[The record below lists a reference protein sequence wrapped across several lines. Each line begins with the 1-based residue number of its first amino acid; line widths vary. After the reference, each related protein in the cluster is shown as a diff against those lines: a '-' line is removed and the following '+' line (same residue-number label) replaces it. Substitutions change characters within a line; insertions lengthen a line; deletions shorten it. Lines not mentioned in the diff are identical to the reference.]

1 MAELYKKQ
9 SDYTKAEPLLIRAL
23 AIEEAAL
30 GPGHPS
36 TGATLDSLAGLY
48 ESKGNYSKAEPSY
61 LRALTIRETVLG
73 PDHPDTG
80 ITLNNLAFLYYRQ
93 GDYAKAEPLYMRAL
107 TIKEAALGS
116 NHHSTGASLNNL
128 AELYR
133 ARGDYVKAE
142 PLLLRALAISE
153 AVHGLDHPYTGT
165 SLNNLAVIYL
175 SQGKYAKA
183 ESLMLRA
190 LTISETAHGSDH
202 PGTGRSLN
210 NLAALYDDQGDYI
223 RAEAFYLRAIAI
235 DEAALGRDHPSTAIS
250 LNNLAVLYERK
261 GDYSKAEPILFRALR
276 IRQDTLGEEHPD
288 TASSYGNLAYLYID
302 IMDWLKAGKYIKSA
316 VDVFERRALR
326 GSGRNS
332 LAQAGADKE
341 LKDNQQYFYNHA
353 YVSSVWAVEE
363 PEQSSDLFAQAY
375 SSSQYALRTSAG
387 AALGQAAA
395 RFAVSDDAL
404 SEAVRLRQDLTGEWT
419 AVNES
424 LTSSIGSVAEE
435 RNKELEQS
443 YRERLVVIDDEIAD
457 IDTRLEA
464 EFPEYFALTSPK
476 PLGVEET
483 QGLLYDNEA
492 LVMFLAGDKGT
503 LVFVL
508 TKDKADW
515 TLVDVDASDLETA
528 VRVLRASLENPQQ
541 AFPRGQ
547 AHGIYK
553 ALMSGVE
560 ELVSDKDHV
569 FLVPSG
575 ALGSIPLG
583 VLVVDPPEGDDS
595 SPEALRA
602 TKWWGTQQALTTLP
616 SISSLKALRLLAKD
630 GRGTEPFA
638 GFGNPVLTGP
648 DGTDRSVQYASRGAG
663 AYFKGK
669 YADVEAV
676 RSLSPL
682 PKTKTELLSLA
693 NAMRSEPKQSL
704 WLGDRAT
711 ETNLKEADLSEKRVL
726 AFATHGLM
734 SGEMSGLAEPALVL
748 TPPAEATDVDDG
760 LLTASEAA
768 LLNLNADWVILSAC
782 NTAAAD
788 EPGADGLS
796 GLARSFFYAGARS
809 MLVSHWPVRDDA
821 AARLTTAAISMQDD
835 NPDLGRAEA
844 LRRSCLLYTSPSPR
858 DRG

>member
-1 MAELYKKQ
+1 MRSISIIETAMGQNHSDLAPTLSNLALLYMEQGKFEKAKQ
-9 SDYTKAEPLLIRAL
+9 IMLRSL
-23 AIEEAAL
+23 AITEAAL
-30 GPGHPS
+30 G
-36 TGATLDSLAGLY
+36 
-48 ESKGNYSKAEPSY
+48 
-61 LRALTIRETVLG
+61 I
-73 PDHPDTG
+73 DHPDT
-80 ITLNNLAFLYYRQ
+80 AV
-93 GDYAKAEPLYMRAL
+93 
-107 TIKEAALGS
+107 
-116 NHHSTGASLNNL
+116 SLNNL
-128 AELYR
+128 AGIYEHRGEHAKAKPLY
-133 ARGDYVKAE
+133 
-142 PLLLRALAISE
+142 LRAL
-153 AVHGLDHPYTGT
+153 
-165 SLNNLAVIYL
+165 
-175 SQGKYAKA
+175 
-183 ESLMLRA
+183 
-190 LTISETAHGSDH
+190 
-202 PGTGRSLN
+202 
-210 NLAALYDDQGDYI
+210 
-223 RAEAFYLRAIAI
+223 AI
-235 DEAALGRDHPSTAIS
+235 DEAALGPDHISTALS
-250 LNNLAVLYERK
+250 
-261 GDYSKAEPILFRALR
+261 F
-276 IRQDTLGEEHPD
+276 
-288 TASSYGNLAYLYID
+288 GNLASFYGD
-302 IMDWLKAGKYIKSA
+302 ISDWVNARKYYKST

-326 GSGRNS
+326 GSGGNS
-332 LAQAGADKE
+332 LIQAGADRE
-341 LKDNQQYFYNHA
+341 LKDNVRYFYNHA
-353 YVSSVWAVEE
+353 YVSSVLKGEK
-363 PEQSSDLFAQAY
+363 PTQSSDLIAEAF

-395 RFAVSDDAL
+395 RFAASDDAL
-404 SEAVRLRQDLTGEWT
+404 SETVRLRQDLTGEWS

-424 LTSSIGSVAEE
+424 LTSSISSVGEE
-435 RNKELEQS
+435 RNKDLEQS
-443 YRERLVVIDDEIAD
+443 FRERLVAIDAEIGD

-464 EFPEYFALTSPK
+464 DFPEYFALTSPK

-492 LVMFLAGDKGT
+492 LVMFLAGDNGT
-503 LVFVL
+503 LVFAL

-515 TLVDVDASDLETA
+515 TLVDVDASELETA

-553 ALMSGVE
+553 ELMSGVE
-560 ELVSDKDHV
+560 ALVSDKDHV

-648 DGTDRSVQYASRGAG
+648 DGSDRSAQYASRGAG
-663 AYFKGK
+663 AYFRGK

-682 PKTKTELLSLA
+682 PKTETELLSLA
-693 NAMRSEPKQSL
+693 NAMRSKPKQSL
-704 WLGDRAT
+704 WLGERAT
-711 ETNLKEADLSEKRVL
+711 ETNLKSADLSEKRVL

-748 TPPAEATDVDDG
+748 TPPDEATDQDDG

-844 LRRSCLLYTSPSPR
+844 LRRSMLVLMNDTSDPTLAHPSAWAPFVIVGEGGSKLSPNKASFDPKAFETPELKGPNTNGTFTLWAIIGGGAMLLAGMAAMARRRRAGLSNA
-858 DRG
+858 